1 VTLSVLRR
9 LAQSQIFRAIRAVLR
24 DNQGIPLCWW
34 YIATKNGEWREGMK
48 VRLSLLVPAI
58 LLLSS
63 AASAQSNSQPKLK
76 TRPAPAAASS
86 ANSTAPTAKLAT
98 IDVPAGTRI
107 PLVLENAIS
116 TRSAHVGD
124 PVYFET
130 LYPIIV
136 DGRIVIPAGSYMSGD
151 LLTVKRPGRIKGRG
165 ELSLKLTQLILPN
178 GYTVSL
184 AGTPSDAGTGGDEQ
198 MGKEGQ
204 VKGPTSR
211 AADAGTIIRSTVY
224 GGAIG
229 AAASGNVT
237 GARTGLGI
245 GAAAGLLGVLLTRGP
260 DAMLPRGTTMDVV
273 LDRSL
278 PLLSSRINFTS
289 PGHAPDLAGPP
300 NRQAQRPS
308 IPF

>member
-1 VTLSVLRR
+1 M
-9 LAQSQIFRAIRAVLR
+9 
-24 DNQGIPLCWW
+24 N
-34 YIATKNGEWREGMK
+34 
-48 VRLSLLVPAI
+48 VRLSFLVLAI
-58 LLLSS
+58 FVLSS
-63 AASAQSNSQPKLK
+63 AAAAQSKPQPKLQP
-76 TRPAPAAASS
+76 RPVPAPSTAASG
-86 ANSTAPTAKLAT
+86 ASTAAHAAKPAM
-98 IDVPAGTRI
+98 IAVPAGTRI

-136 DGRIVIPAGSYMSGD
+136 AGRIVIPAGSYMSGD
-151 LLTVKRPGRIKGRG
+151 LLSVKRPGRIKGRG

-178 GYTVSL
+178 GYTASL
-184 AGTPSDAGTGGDEQ
+184 AGTPSDAGTGGGEQ

-224 GGAIG
+224 GAAIG

-237 GARTGLGI
+237 GARTGLGL

-260 DAMLPRGTTMDVV
+260 DAVMPRGTTMDVV
-273 LDRSL
+273 LDHPL
-278 PLLSSRINFTS
+278 PLLASRINFKT
-289 PGHAPDLAGPP
+289 PGRAPDLAGPP
-300 NRQAQRPS
+300 NREAQRPS
-308 IPF
+308 VPF

>member
-1 VTLSVLRR
+1 
-9 LAQSQIFRAIRAVLR
+9 
-24 DNQGIPLCWW
+24 
-34 YIATKNGEWREGMK
+34 MK
-48 VRLSLLVPAI
+48 VRYSLLVPAF
-58 LLLSS
+58 LLVSS
-63 AASAQSNSQPKLK
+63 PVSAQSNSQAELK
-76 TRPAPAAASS
+76 PRPTPAAGSSAKSSAPAPQ
-86 ANSTAPTAKLAT
+86 LAV

-124 PVYFET
+124 PVYFQT

-151 LLTVKRPGRIKGRG
+151 LLSVKRPGRIKGRG

-178 GYTVSL
+178 GYTASL

-211 AADAGTIIRSTVY
+211 ASDAGTIIRSTVY

-260 DAMLPRGTTMDVV
+260 DAVLRRGTTMDVV
-273 LDRSL
+273 LDRPL
-278 PLLSSRINFTS
+278 PLLASRVNFKT
-289 PGHAPDLAGPP
+289 PGRAPDLAGPP
-300 NRQAQRPS
+300 NREAQRPS
-308 IPF
+308 VPF